1 MHQGGG
7 FPGHGGMPGAPHG
20 LPPHLAGMS
29 GQLAG
34 LAGLSGSAAMQAMAA
49 MGQLGQMGGM
59 GGLVGQAGAV
69 GLGPGQN
76 NVPPPPGLGSGLLA
90 LGSVAG
96 ALVGGQNNY
105 NQEQKENDRTVSYY
119 RNKRSI

>member
-1 MHQGGG
+1 MHQQGGG
-7 FPGHGGMPGAPHG
+7 FPHGGLPGAPHG

-34 LAGLSGSAAMQAMAA
+34 LAGLSGPAAMQAMAA
-49 MGQLGQMGGM
+49 MGQLGQLGQL
-59 GGLVGQAGAV
+59 GGLG
-69 GLGPGQN
+69 GQN
-76 NVPPPPGLGSGLLA
+76 NVPPPPGGLGSGLLA

-105 NQEQKENDRTVSYY
+105 NQFKEEKENDRTVIY
-119 RNKRSI
+119 